1 MEGGTLFNPGFL
13 GSHFNW
19 WIGQI
24 VDDSTWRDNILPGK
38 FESKDQ
44 VPGHGYRY
52 KVRILGLHDQ
62 GETEIASEQL
72 PWAQVMYPVTGGG
85 GQATAGATSNLRQG
99 MFVFGFFLDGM
110 DQQVPVIMGVL
121 GNNIQ
126 TKLSPTVGDNKVTN
140 NNPGSLAVS
149 GNANSA
155 KGNTDPYRKVPHR
168 GLDIEGST
176 ETKPTVETVTA
187 VHKVTAAD
195 VVRND
200 YYQKKTV
207 LMSPCDHVKSALKAI
222 QTELDNLTKEIDKVL
237 NTARSYIDAV
247 SNFISSIQNLISD
260 FACKIAKYMKIVF
273 NKIKE
278 YVLKT
283 INKKLSPTVDLLPPN
298 LRYTYFDV
306 KSSITELINCLYS
319 KITNNLCG
327 LIQSLLNE
335 QIETSLPTN
344 QNLKSPKTPICSVE
358 KLAGDLIALNMDQMN
373 TGINGVLDNI
383 NNFLSD
389 IQSQLGVV
397 SGGPSSFKDAIGGV
411 NGSITSALSFEN
423 IKFNVF
429 GCDLKPNCPA
439 SDYYTLQNGA
449 GAAED
454 PQQPRSAEVDKAAQ
468 GTPPK
473 SQVTETPYAQP
484 SRNQPDVIN
493 NINRSTSFINSL

>member
-1 MEGGTLFNPGFL
+1 MSLYNPGFL
-13 GSHFNW
+13 GEHFKW

-24 VDDSTWRDNILPGK
+24 ADDSTWRDNILPGK
-38 FESKDQ
+38 FESKNQ

-52 KVRILGLHDQ
+52 KVRIIGLHDQ
-62 GETEIASEQL
+62 GETEIPSDQL

-85 GQATAGATSNLRQG
+85 GQANAGATANLRQG

-126 TKLSPTVGDNKVTN
+126 TKLAPTIGDNKVTN

-155 KGNTDPYRKVPHR
+155 KGNTDPFRKVPDK
-168 GLDIEGST
+168 GLDIQGSS
-176 ETKPTVETVTA
+176 ETKPTVETVTG
-187 VHKVTAAD
+187 VHKVTKAD

-207 LMSPCDHVKSALKAI
+207 LMSPCEHVKSALKAI
-222 QTELDNLTKEIDKVL
+222 QTELDNLVKEIDKVL
-237 NTARSYIDAV
+237 NAAQSYIDAV
-247 SNFISSIQNLISD
+247 SNFISSIQDLIAD

-283 INKKLSPTVDLLPPN
+283 INKALSPTIDTLPPN

-306 KSSITELINCLYS
+306 KSSITELINCLYA

-327 LIQSLLNE
+327 LIQSILNG
-335 QIETSLPTN
+335 QIEQSLPKDKR
-344 QNLKSPKTPICSVE
+344 LRSPKPQICAAE
-358 KLAGDLIALNMDQMN
+358 KLTGDLIALNMNEMN
-373 TGINGVLDNI
+373 TGVNGILDNI
-383 NNFLSD
+383 NNFLND

-397 SGGPSSFKDAIGGV
+397 SGGIGAVKDIIGGV
-411 NGSITSALSFEN
+411 SGSITSALSFEN
-423 IKFNVF
+423 IKLNVF
-429 GCDLKPNCPA
+429 GCDLKPNCA
-439 SDYYTLQNGA
+439 TSDYYTLQNGS

-454 PQQPRSAEVDKAAQ
+454 PQQPRPSEVDKAAQ
-468 GTPPK
+468 GTPPTDK
-473 SQVTETPYAQP
+473 ATEKPYAQP

-493 NINRSTSFINSL
+493 SINQATQFIRSI